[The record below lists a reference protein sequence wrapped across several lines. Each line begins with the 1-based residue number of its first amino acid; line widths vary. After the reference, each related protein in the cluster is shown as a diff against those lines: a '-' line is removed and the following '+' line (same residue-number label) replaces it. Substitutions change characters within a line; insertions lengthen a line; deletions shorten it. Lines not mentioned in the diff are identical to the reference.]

1 MDARVTSLYIY
12 PDPDAVPQEVE
23 SVEVTSAGPTGNRAK
38 KHAVHLV
45 SADEYVATHPKANV
59 VVDVDTDVLASLV
72 GSQVRIGECTL
83 RITKQPTFCP
93 GVYADVVEAGE
104 IAVHDRLLV
113 ANAE

>member
-1 MDARVTSLYIY
+1 MDARVSSLYIY
-12 PDPDAVPQEVE
+12 ADPEAVAQELE
-23 SVEVTSAGPTGNRAK
+23 MVEVTATGPEGNRAK
-38 KHAVHLV
+38 KHALHLV

-59 VVDVDTDVLASLV
+59 VLDVDTDVLASLV

-93 GVYADVVEAGE
+93 GVYADVVEPGA

-113 ANAE
+113 AEPE